1 MKTDDVYRQIEKL
14 NLQGEQKSAILA
26 LIDLKTGSDMKTV
39 MLELNKLRADMDAKF
54 KAIETKFD
62 TKFNSLDKKFN
73 FLLFDDRLPNHTDH
87 RTQVYTLSDWKI
99 PIQNRCFCPPGCQ
112 GAFEKE
118 ARLRGFHSL

>member
-14 NLQGEQKSAILA
+14 NLQGEQKSATSA

-54 KAIETKFD
+54 KAIETKFY

-73 FLLFDDRLPNHTDH
+73 FLLSLDDRLSN
-87 RTQVYTLSDWKI
+87 
-99 PIQNRCFCPPGCQ
+99 
-112 GAFEKE
+112 
-118 ARLRGFHSL
+118 